1 MNSIEGS
8 SVVLRVVRCF
18 NVMQCML
25 HCMWYVI
32 LCSCV
37 TAQVIKVS
45 PNNQTVKEGR
55 NASINCTYSISNGTD
70 INGIKYSWSRSNG
83 TRVLSNTSQLTLKN
97 INRTDAGNY
106 ICIVTNVSANWN
118 ISTAEALVF
127 VSCKYAIVYVSFE
140 EVSSL
145 NNSGSTCRP
154 LFDQNPKFSD
164 QF

>member
-1 MNSIEGS
+1 MNSTEGS

-55 NASINCTYSISNGTD
+55 NANINCTYSISNGTD

-83 TRVLSNTSQLTLKN
+83 TRLLSNTSQLTLKN

-106 ICIVTNVSANWN
+106 TCIVTNVSANWN
-118 ISTAEALVF
+118 ISTAQALVF

-145 NNSGSTCRP
+145 NNSESTCRP
-154 LFDQNPKFSD
+154 LFDQNLKFSD